1 MGKAINMNLNLV
13 DAHQYSQIWKSCPPS
28 FVMFAF
34 VLNYILF
41 FFSNIQAVNLLADIG
56 GQLGLWIGIS
66 ALTCCEV
73 LELVLMLV
81 QRMFKKMKNESRKM
95 ETTL

>member
-1 MGKAINMNLNLV
+1 
-13 DAHQYSQIWKSCPPS
+13 
-28 FVMFAF
+28 MFAF
-34 VLNYILF
+34 VLIYIVF

-73 LELVLMLV
+73 LELVLMVV
-81 QRMFKKMKNESRKM
+81 QRMFEKMKNERRKM
-95 ETTL
+95 ETTP